1 MWGYEMW
8 GFFMPYSL
16 YQYTQGK
23 KKVVPFY
30 LMSLLQIWFKGQL
43 QV

>member
-1 MWGYEMW
+1 M
-8 GFFMPYSL
+8 GFFL
-16 YQYTQGK
+16 LNAIIAYTNIHKK